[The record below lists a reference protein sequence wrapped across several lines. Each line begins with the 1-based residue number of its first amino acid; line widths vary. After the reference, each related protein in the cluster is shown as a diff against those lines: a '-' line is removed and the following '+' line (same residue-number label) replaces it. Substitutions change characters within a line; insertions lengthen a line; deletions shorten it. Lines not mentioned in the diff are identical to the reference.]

1 MVDSE
6 GEAMLTE
13 LETMLK
19 ETALVPANWERILE
33 AVVPAWT
40 KRCEEQVTK
49 GERDFCFVWDAKED
63 GLTGLGMLYRRHM
76 VREDFGDDMG
86 DAIEQLIDKAD
97 HVTQIVGVLVFGDKA
112 HGFIV
117 PKVGDLELIGPQILN

>member
-19 ETALVPANWERILE
+19 ETALVRANWKRILE
-33 AVVPAWT
+33 ALGPAWI

-49 GERDFCFVWDAKED
+49 GERDFCFVWDAKGD
-63 GLTGLGMLYRRHM
+63 GLKDSGVFYRRNM
-76 VREDFGDDMG
+76 VRQRFGDEMG
-86 DAIEQLIDKAD
+86 AGMEELIDQAD
-97 HVTQIVGVLVFGDKA
+97 HVTQVVGILIRPLVDRGDLE
-112 HGFIV
+112 
-117 PKVGDLELIGPQILN
+117 PDTLELIGE